1 MQDTTTRAMVEYIYD
16 AEGNRVAK
24 GTITVWSCDMTPG
37 QNGLPNNGFVPTNAY
52 VIGPS
57 GEQLTETD
65 GNGNWQHTNVSAAG
79 SLIATYDTVG
89 LHFQLGDWVGTRRV
103 QTNYAGNIEETCAS
117 LPFGGGQP
125 AYFLTPKIPQK
136 PSVNPQTHLTPSFNK
151 Q

>member
-1 MQDTTTRAMVEYIYD
+1 MQCKTRYIYD

-24 GTITVWSCDMTPG
+24 GTIQAWTCDTT
-37 QNGLPNNGFVPTNAY
+37 QNTFVASNSY

-57 GEQLTETD
+57 GEQLSETD
-65 GNGNWQHTNVSAAG
+65 GNGNPGHTNVYAAG
-79 SLIATYDTVG
+79 SLIATYDPAG
-89 LHFQLGDWVGTRRV
+89 LHFQLGDWLGTRRV